1 MCSVI
6 DRLKYT
12 LSLLEQ
18 QTVPKEKVIV
28 ILGPTASGKTKLAV
42 QLAQRIDAEIISGD
56 SRQIYK
62 RMDIGTGKDLSE
74 YQDIP
79 YHLIDTHE
87 PGERYHLGNFIA
99 DFHQARQSILE
110 RGKHTILCG
119 GTGLYIQSVIQQ
131 NPYALIPSIEGLKES
146 LLPLPETELLKRL
159 QEYTLPA
166 NFQIDLSTKKRIIR
180 AIEILAFLD
189 THPDHIAQQQTVD
202 SIVIGLN
209 PSVEIRREHISQRL
223 KQRLNDGL
231 LAEVAKLLTEGITHD
246 QLQYYGLEYKYASF
260 HLLGQLDYPTFTK
273 KLETEI
279 HRYAKRQMTYFRKME
294 KDGIIIHWV

>member
-1 MCSVI
+1 MI

-56 SRQIYK
+56 SRHIYK

>member
-1 MCSVI
+1 VI

-159 QEYTLPA
+159 REYTLPA

-202 SIVIGLN
+202 SFVIGLN

-231 LAEVAKLLTEGITHD
+231 LAEVAKLLTEGITHE
-246 QLQYYGLEYKYASF
+246 QLQYYGLEYKYASL
-260 HLLGQLDYPTFTK
+260 HLLGQLDYPAFTK

>member
-1 MCSVI
+1 MI

-18 QTVPKEKVIV
+18 QTVPKEKVVV

-42 QLAQRIDAEIISGD
+42 QLAQHIDAEIISAD
-56 SRQIYK
+56 SRQIYR

-79 YHLIDTHE
+79 YHLIDIHE
-87 PGERYHLGNFIA
+87 PGERYNLGNFIA
-99 DFHQARQSILE
+99 DFRQAQQSILE
-110 RGKHTILCG
+110 KGKYTILCG
-119 GTGLYIQSVIQQ
+119 GTGLYIQSVIQE
-131 NPYALIPSIEGLKES
+131 NPYALIPSIKGFKES
-146 LLPLPETELLKRL
+146 LLAYPETELLTRL
-159 QEYTLPA
+159 QEYTLPV

-180 AIEILAFLD
+180 AIEILAFLEN
-189 THPDHIAQQQTVD
+189 HPDHIVQQQAVD

-209 PSVEIRREHISQRL
+209 PPLEIRREHISQRL
-223 KQRLNDGL
+223 KQRLNEGFL
-231 LAEVAKLLTEGITHD
+231 EEVCGLLTEGITHE
-246 QLQYYGLEYKYASF
+246 QLQYYGLEYKYASL
-260 HLLGQLDYPTFTK
+260 HLLGQLDYPAFTT

>member
-1 MCSVI
+1 VI

-159 QEYTLPA
+159 REYTLPA

-231 LAEVAKLLTEGITHD
+231 LAEVAKLLTEGITHE
-246 QLQYYGLEYKYASF
+246 QLQYYGLEYKYASL
-260 HLLGQLDYPTFTK
+260 HLLGQLDYPAFTK
-273 KLETEI
+273 KLEIEI